1 MGILIVFKKK
11 KSISDNNRYII
22 KEDNRVKK

>member
-1 MGILIVFKKK
+1 MGILNVFKKK
-11 KSISDNNRYII
+11 KSKSDNNRYII